1 MAVTGR
7 GDFPFNSV
15 WLNRRRKRDAG
26 AFALLYPSVR
36 YQLEEP
42 WTNWALNELP
52 NTTGNLTA
60 SIGEDT
66 LTSDVEVLL
75 QATSTTSIGEDTLTS
90 DVEVLLQA
98 TSTTSIEEDI
108 LTADVTIINT
118 TVTVDLTTSIGEDT
132 LTSDVEVLLQATSTT
147 SIGEDTLVSYSE
159 ITTGPPPPRAKP
171 TPGTWKINHYGRI
184 VPYTPPRWL
193 RRA

>member
-15 WLNRRRKRDAG
+15 WLNRQRKGDTG

-42 WTNWALNELP
+42 WTNWAFNELP

-75 QATSTTSIGEDTLTS
+75 QATS
-90 DVEVLLQA
+90 
-98 TSTTSIEEDI
+98 
-108 LTADVTIINT
+108 
-118 TVTVDLTTSIGEDT
+118 TTSIGEDT